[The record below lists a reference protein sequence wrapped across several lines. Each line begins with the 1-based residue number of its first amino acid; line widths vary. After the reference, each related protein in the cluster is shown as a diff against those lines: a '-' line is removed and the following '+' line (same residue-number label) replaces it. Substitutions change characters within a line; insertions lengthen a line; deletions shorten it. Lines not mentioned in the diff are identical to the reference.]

1 MVFHYNTFLAHVD
14 DNNYGGSSGGQL
26 RVSQQP
32 SKLLC
37 PASPQVHPNSSLE
50 NHLILIIL
58 DQNKKIVSAPSKS
71 TSHCSLEESPHPK
84 SSKKFLCNNTTSSPA
99 QHLAAQRPGASA
111 MTWWKTTLATTTMD
125 FLHNM
130 KTATCPSATANIW
143 VWNFFG
149 GCYQIIEQPIS
160 SNISGAIIPFKN
172 FGIINTFLSDLYD
185 VSSIWYS
192 AIGVSLV
199 LILALVSS
207 CIFPS
212 KVCLL
217 NFDVKFSQIMKTQK
231 VRHAAGHYSRI
242 FLCQSE
248 IMSTDVFAL

>member
-1 MVFHYNTFLAHVD
+1 
-14 DNNYGGSSGGQL
+14 
-26 RVSQQP
+26 
-32 SKLLC
+32 
-37 PASPQVHPNSSLE
+37 
-50 NHLILIIL
+50 
-58 DQNKKIVSAPSKS
+58 
-71 TSHCSLEESPHPK
+71 
-84 SSKKFLCNNTTSSPA
+84 
-99 QHLAAQRPGASA
+99 
-111 MTWWKTTLATTTMD
+111 MD

-212 KVCLL
+212 KVCLFVCRTLMSSSVKLWKLRKWGIQQVNAHWVFCAKVKSCLQMGQFPQDGENGQNVAFFLLWPNVLTFSTFL
-217 NFDVKFSQIMKTQK
+217 NCSEQILPG
-231 VRHAAGHYSRI
+231 A
-242 FLCQSE
+242 F
-248 IMSTDVFAL
+248 